1 MQKVS
6 PSCNTRGIVVG
17 ITNLDKIPGII
28 SYPIVQVKEV
38 RVLPGVSLGIRNE
51 LANVL
56 ADEGSLGNVGECAN
70 APAHSPRAENL
81 ESHRDPVLDHAVV
94 AHGHVALA
102 HGVALDD
109 VRRLFVV
116 EALLEAALRIVPRL
130 YAEVGA
136 VTGVLGGAG
145 VGAFAVLQEV
155 TV

>member
-1 MQKVS
+1 MGLQTSIKS
-6 PSCNTRGIVVG
+6 QAF
-17 ITNLDKIPGII
+17 I

-38 RVLPGVSLGIRNE
+38 RVLPGVSLGIRNK

-56 ADEGSLGNVGECAN
+56 ADEGSLGNVRECAN
-70 APAHSPRAENL
+70 APTHSPGAEHL
-81 ESHRDPVLDHAVV
+81 ESHRDPMLDHAVV

-155 TV
+155 TVRLV